1 VSCPAAIFAALH
13 HVLALLFL
21 TSLQIHEPIYPFYR
35 KYYGEQRWSRPRRC
49 FFCFASTPAPSRRNR
64 LTHVSGNLHEL
75 CRLLARIRANYQVSE
90 LYETP
95 GNAYVFM
102 SLTCINVYLFF

>member
-1 VSCPAAIFAALH
+1 MSQFILFTASIMESNAG
-13 HVLALLFL
+13 LAQEGF
-21 TSLQIHEPIYPFYR
+21 
-35 KYYGEQRWSRPRRC
+35 

-102 SLTCINVYLFF
+102 SFTCINVYLFF

>member
-1 VSCPAAIFAALH
+1 MESNAG
-13 HVLALLFL
+13 LA
-21 TSLQIHEPIYPFYR
+21 QE
-35 KYYGEQRWSRPRRC
+35 GV
-49 FFCFASTPAPSRRNR
+49 FCFALPPAPSRRNP

-95 GNAYVFM
+95 GNAYVFI
-102 SLTCINVYLFF
+102 SFICIIAFLF